1 MFSRQDVHALRTTV
15 GDVVAGLRELEKD
28 FITKARTLEYLTEV
42 QLSAEALA
50 PYTFWSEKQYTRNLL
65 YRDDNFEML
74 VLCWLP
80 GQKTPIHTH
89 NGQLGWMAVIQGEV
103 AVHHYRYLRCSSPEN
118 QNVIGI
124 DCLAGGH
131 DVELETLQSVTGF
144 ADGPILTVD
153 KVQTIHQIENR
164 DTAKAGCITFHLYSR
179 PIDSCV
185 AFDLRS
191 RRCGRRSLKYHSV
204 EGKLLGTEDPHPGLS
219 VVP

>member
-1 MFSRQDVHALRTTV
+1 MPPAYGLTKMPGPVRGDIMLLRQNVHALRTTV

-42 QLSAEALA
+42 QLRAEALV

-103 AVHHYRYLRCSSPEN
+103 AVHHYRY
-118 QNVIGI
+118 
-124 DCLAGGH
+124 
-131 DVELETLQSVTGF
+131 
-144 ADGPILTVD
+144 
-153 KVQTIHQIENR
+153 
-164 DTAKAGCITFHLYSR
+164 
-179 PIDSCV
+179 
-185 AFDLRS
+185 
-191 RRCGRRSLKYHSV
+191 
-204 EGKLLGTEDPHPGLS
+204 
-219 VVP
+219 

>member
-1 MFSRQDVHALRTTV
+1 MLLRQNVHALRTTV

-28 FITKARTLEYLTEV
+28 FITKARTLDYLTEV
-42 QLSAEALA
+42 QLRAEALA

-124 DCLAGGH
+124 DCLAGGKN
-131 DVELETLQSVTGF
+131 VELETLQSVEGF

-164 DTAKAGCITFHLYSR
+164 DTAKAGCITLHLYSR

-204 EGKLLGTEDPHPGLS
+204 EGKLLRTEDPHQGLS